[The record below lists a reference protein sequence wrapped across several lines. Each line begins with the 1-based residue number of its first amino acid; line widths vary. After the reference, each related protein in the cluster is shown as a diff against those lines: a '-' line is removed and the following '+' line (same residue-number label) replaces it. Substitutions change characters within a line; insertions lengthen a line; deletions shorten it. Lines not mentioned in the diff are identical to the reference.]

1 MLTTTKLYDIFHIVN
16 GEHSDPH
23 TVLGMHEMEE
33 DGRKAVVVRA
43 FLPHAA
49 GITVIDYA
57 NKRKKYPMERLH
69 ADGFFEVT
77 IADRE
82 EWFRYQLEYTDA
94 DGNTWRSYDPYSFSP
109 TLSEFDRHLFG
120 AGTHYEIYEKM
131 GGRLMTHEGA
141 RGAAFSVWAPNAK
154 AVSVIG
160 DFNNWDARRSPM
172 RRLGESGIW
181 ELFLPAAAEGDKYKF
196 HVTQCD
202 GRVVDK
208 TDPYGVYAEVRP
220 NNASVLYPLKRYKWK
235 DRRWMTARRKY
246 DFRAAP
252 MNIYEVHLGSWKRA
266 EGNRFLSYTE
276 LAEQLI
282 PYVKEMGYTHIE
294 MLPVE
299 EHPFDGS
306 WGYQVTG
313 YYAPTSRYGSPDE
326 FKQFVDACH
335 QNGIS
340 VILDWVPAHFPKDD
354 FALARFDGTALY
366 EHQDPRLGEHIQ
378 WGTYIFNYGRK
389 EVANFLL
396 ANALYWMDIFHIDGL
411 RVDAVA
417 SLLRLDFCKEEGQWL
432 PNVYGG
438 SENLEAI
445 EFLKHMNSV
454 IAERE
459 PGALMIAEDSTAW
472 PGVTKKVEEGGLGFS
487 LKWNMGWMNDFLS
500 YIKLDPIYRKYHQ
513 NKLTFGMAYH
523 YAENFV
529 LVLSHDEVV
538 HTKSSMIGKMPGDV
552 WQSFA
557 NLRLSYGFM
566 MGHPGKKLLFMGGEF
581 AQYSEWSE
589 ARSLDWHLL
598 QYADHQEMQ
607 AYVKELNHLY
617 AEESAF
623 WAEDFDPNG
632 FQWIE
637 CDDAE
642 SSIVSFVR
650 RSQEKEL
657 VFLCN
662 FTPVVHRGF
671 SLGVPQE
678 GVYHER
684 LNSDAARF
692 GGSDVI
698 NAVPLQSR
706 EEPAD
711 RCPFRVELDV
721 PPLGMVILEREQ
733 PKKQPRTKKPK
744 TRTAANG
751 TKTDAKRKHP
761 EKIRKKPPNR
771 QICHDF
777 S

>member
-43 FLPHAA
+43 FLPDAA

-246 DFRAAP
+246 DFRTAP

-266 EGNRFLSYTE
+266 EGDRFLTYTE

-354 FALARFDGTALY
+354 FALACFDGTALY

-472 PGVTKKVEEGGLGFS
+472 PGVTKKVDEGGLGFS

-617 AEESAF
+617 AEEPAF

-650 RSQEKEL
+650 RSEEKEL

-698 NAVPLQSR
+698 NAVPLQSKA
-706 EEPAD
+706 EPAG

-761 EKIRKKPPNR
+761 EKNTEKTAKQADLP
-771 QICHDF
+771 
-777 S
+777 

>member
-43 FLPHAA
+43 FLPDAA

-120 AGTHYEIYEKM
+120 AGTHYEIYDKM

-472 PGVTKKVEEGGLGFS
+472 PGVTKKVDEGGLGFS

-529 LVLSHDEVV
+529 LVLSHDVVV

-617 AEESAF
+617 TEESAF

-650 RSQEKEL
+650 RSKEKEL

-662 FTPVVHRGF
+662 FTPVVHHGF

-698 NAVPLQSR
+698 NAVPLQSKA
-706 EEPAD
+706 EPAG

-761 EKIRKKPPNR
+761 EKNTEKTAKQADLP
-771 QICHDF
+771 
-777 S
+777 

>member
-23 TVLGMHEMEE
+23 TVLGMHEMEQ

-43 FLPHAA
+43 FLPDAA

-94 DGNTWRSYDPYSFSP
+94 GGNTWRSYDPYSFSP

-196 HVTQCD
+196 HVIQCD
-202 GRVVDK
+202 GRAVDK

-235 DRRWMTARRKY
+235 DRRWMTARKKY
-246 DFRAAP
+246 DFKTAP

-266 EGNRFLSYTE
+266 EGDRFLTYTE

-366 EHQDPRLGEHIQ
+366 EHQDPRLGEHLQ

-389 EVANFLL
+389 EVTNFLL
-396 ANALYWMDIFHIDGL
+396 ANALYWMDVFHIDGL

-472 PGVTKKVEEGGLGFS
+472 PGVTKKVDEGGLGFS

-617 AEESAF
+617 AEEPAF

-650 RSQEKEL
+650 RSEEKEL

-698 NAVPLQSR
+698 NAVPLRSKA
-706 EEPAD
+706 EPAG

-751 TKTDAKRKHP
+751 TKTDAKWKHP
-761 EKIRKKPPNR
+761 EKNTEKTAKQADLP
-771 QICHDF
+771 
-777 S
+777 

>member
-43 FLPHAA
+43 FLPDAA

-235 DRRWMTARRKY
+235 DRRWMTARKKY
-246 DFRAAP
+246 DFKTAP

-266 EGNRFLSYTE
+266 EGNRFLTYTE

-396 ANALYWMDIFHIDGL
+396 ANALYWMNIFHIDGL

-472 PGVTKKVEEGGLGFS
+472 PGVTKKVDEGGLGFS

-617 AEESAF
+617 AEEPAF

-650 RSQEKEL
+650 RSEEKEL

-684 LNSDAARF
+684 LNSDAGRF

-706 EEPAD
+706 AEPAG

-761 EKIRKKPPNR
+761 EKNTEKTAKQADLP
-771 QICHDF
+771 
-777 S
+777 